1 MTAASPS
8 PAKTAEPGALEAAWE
23 AFAAKMKASSE
34 SPPIEEWNALLETA
48 DAPAKAVWV
57 MNTMRDTG
65 RMPTAGT
72 YQRIIDVCE
81 RAGDRPAAFHMVE
94 LMFKDKILIGDVD
107 LPDGMEAVLRTILP
121 PEAFD

>member
-1 MTAASPS
+1 MTAAA
-8 PAKTAEPGALEAAWE
+8 PATETGALEAAWE
-23 AFAAKMKASSE
+23 VFAAKMKATSE
-34 SPPIEEWNALLETA
+34 SPAVEEWNALLEVA

-65 RMPTAGT
+65 RRPTAGT
-72 YQRIIDVCE
+72 YQRIIDCCE